1 MADKNGDQ
9 EAMAIPREK
18 MRMIPKAAG
27 QAVETVKKC
36 LSSKYGLEVEP
47 TVPIKI
53 GVIHAIH
60 LSKFSKVLKHTLTTE
75 IFYKNSWF
83 SFMETI

>member
-1 MADKNGDQ
+1 MAV
-9 EAMAIPREK
+9 PREK
-18 MRMIPKAAG
+18 MRLIPQAVG

-47 TVPIKI
+47 IVPVKI

-60 LSKFSKVLKHTLTTE
+60 LSKFSKVLKHTSTTE

-83 SFMETI
+83 SFMETIYKHF

>member
-1 MADKNGDQ
+1 
-9 EAMAIPREK
+9 MAIPREK
-18 MRMIPKAAG
+18 MRMNPKAAG

-47 TVPIKI
+47 TVPVKI

-60 LSKFSKVLKHTLTTE
+60 LSKISKVLKHTLTTE

-83 SFMETI
+83 SFVETI

>member
-1 MADKNGDQ
+1 
-9 EAMAIPREK
+9 MAIPREK

-27 QAVETVKKC
+27 QAVKTVKKC